1 MMKLLQPVIDS
12 TPCGARFG
20 ETEEVAYAVMM
31 LALPRASWINGVNVV
46 ASGGHFI
53 M

>member
-1 MMKLLQPVIDS
+1 LQPVIDT

-20 ETEEVAYAVMM
+20 ETEEVAYAVVM

-53 M
+53 I